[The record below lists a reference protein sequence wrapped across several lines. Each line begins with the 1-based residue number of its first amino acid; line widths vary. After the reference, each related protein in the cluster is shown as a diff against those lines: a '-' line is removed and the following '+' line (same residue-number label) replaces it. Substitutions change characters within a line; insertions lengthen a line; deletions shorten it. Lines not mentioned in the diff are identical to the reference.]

1 VNVDVC
7 LSTAANASGV
17 SVFDDWNRIAK
28 ETKDDVN
35 REMLLRLNLENMR
48 DFDLDAFKS
57 GKRLGTT
64 DIALEVRPGAIQ
76 FSRDD

>member
-1 VNVDVC
+1 VNVDIC
-7 LSTAANASGV
+7 LSTAANESGV

-35 REMLLRLNLENMR
+35 REMLLRLNLENLR